1 MRRGIDTGLFH
12 PSRRARS
19 DSDLVVGY
27 VGRLMPEKNLRLL
40 MRVESA
46 LRTAG
51 LVRMV
56 LGQGLKLGAI
66 GVAAGLV
73 VSVAACRAMT
83 SATWFLTFD
92 QVNPLLF
99 AVIALLLLAIT
110 TLAAWAPARHA
121 SWIDPMRALRDE

>member
-1 MRRGIDTGLFH
+1 LAVTGLYGLVAYSV
-12 PSRRARS
+12 SRRTREIGIRMAIGADRS
-19 DSDLVVGY
+19 KV
-27 VGRLMPEKNLRLL
+27 
-40 MRVESA
+40 
-46 LRTAG
+46 
-51 LVRMV
+51 VRMV

-92 QVNPLLF
+92 QVNPWIF
-99 AVIALLLLAIT
+99 AAIALLLLAIT

-121 SWIDPMRALRDE
+121 SRIDPMRALRDE